1 MQVVGFYNKHG
12 TAEQNIKEGK
22 NTIKWMRLSC
32 CTFAA
37 NGVWL

>member
-1 MQVVGFYNKHG
+1 MS
-12 TAEQNIKEGK
+12 QNIKEGK